1 MNELKREVLDFF
13 EPALQP
19 SKKRFKGITPVLK
32 RQCWERHIGV
42 GVLESPCPMCGI
54 NRIYNNVNSGFDC
67 AHLIASKYLN
77 EDLTLLYA
85 FPSCAACNNEC
96 GDLSIFD
103 FLFCRGRINQLK
115 KLMMS
120 MYELFLLS
128 HGDELAQQDRMAWKV
143 IDFLYGPKKFAAGGG
158 LVNRKQIL
166 ELCRMEQYRLL
177 AKESAKLAKKL
188 AQLGQDMSDLMECKI
203 ETLNLV

>member
-1 MNELKREVLDFF
+1 MNELKRDVLDFF
-13 EPALQP
+13 ELALQP

-32 RQCWERHIGV
+32 RQCWERHIGI
-42 GVLESPCPMCGI
+42 GVLEAACPVCGI
-54 NRIYNNVNSGFDC
+54 NKIYNNVNSGFQLL
-67 AHLIASKYLN
+67 HVISQRYLN
-77 EDLTLLYA
+77 EDLTLLYSY
-85 FPSCAACNNEC
+85 PGCASCNNEC
-96 GDLSIFD
+96 SDHTLLD

-120 MYELFLLS
+120 MYDLFLLS
-128 HGDELAQQDRMAWKV
+128 HGDELAEQDRMAWKV
-143 IDFLYGPKKFAAGGG
+143 IDHLYGPRKFAAGGG

-166 ELCRMEQYRLL
+166 ELCRMEQYRVL

-188 AQLGQDMSDLMECKI
+188 AQLGQDMSELMECKI

>member
-1 MNELKREVLDFF
+1 MNQELPKHVLDFVNQT
-13 EPALQP
+13 AT
-19 SKKRFKGITPVLK
+19 KRFKGITPVLK
-32 RQCWERHIGV
+32 RQCWERHIGI
-42 GVLESPCPMCGI
+42 GVIESACPMCGI
-54 NRIYNNVNSGFDC
+54 NRIYNNINSGFQVC
-67 AHLIASKYLN
+67 HLISQRYLN

-85 FPSCAACNNEC
+85 YPGCASCNNEC

-103 FLFCRGRINQLK
+103 FLWCRGRINQLK

-128 HGDELAQQDRMAWKV
+128 HGDELAQHDRMAWKV
-143 IDFLYGPKKFAAGGG
+143 IEHLYGFRKFPAGGG

-188 AQLGQDMSDLMECKI
+188 AQLGSDMSDLMECKI
-203 ETLNLV
+203 ETLNLI